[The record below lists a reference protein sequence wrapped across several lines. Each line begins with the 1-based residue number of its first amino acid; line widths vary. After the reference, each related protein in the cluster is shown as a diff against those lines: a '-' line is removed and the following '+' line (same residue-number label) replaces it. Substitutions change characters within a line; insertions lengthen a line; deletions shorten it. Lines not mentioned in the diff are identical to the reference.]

1 MAKNKI
7 QVINGVYPVSVD
19 EAIYIASS
27 NKKLSDELRDIKNA
41 QGNSANLDNYWKGK
55 KVVIIG
61 DSYSDP
67 SNSHPKWYPYLES
80 MLGIEIVRNYSVGG
94 YRISKTRYTKDE
106 ASGEITGSVDE
117 YNHVQKVD
125 SYDFTDADIVIICTA
140 INDFFSNVPFDKI
153 VSAYQSVYTKDF
165 DTTTFTGA
173 YEYILRKVFTKATT
187 STQKTPLVILCT
199 PTNSKTLGAYKND
212 IGLTPSDYADE
223 VRRIADA
230 WGCAVCDWIRG
241 SGWNADTVYSNTRSI
256 KGVASDGCHPNEWG
270 AERLG
275 RMVVNTI
282 KMY

>member
-19 EAIYIASS
+19 EAIYITSS

-80 MLGIEIVRNYSVGG
+80 MLWIEIVRNYSIGG
-94 YRISKTRYTKDE
+94 YIISKTR
-106 ASGEITGSVDE
+106 
-117 YNHVQKVD
+117 
-125 SYDFTDADIVIICTA
+125 
-140 INDFFSNVPFDKI
+140 
-153 VSAYQSVYTKDF
+153 YTKDF